1 MSTFALIHGA
11 WHGAWCWEPLI
22 PELERRGHRAVAV
35 DLPYDHPSATTMD
48 NANLVAEALAAA
60 AAADAG
66 PGDPA
71 SAADGRGSGR
81 DGRGRASDDV
91 IVVGHSLGGVTA
103 VALPLLRP
111 VRRIVFLCALIPRP
125 GRSLGEVM
133 SSEPDTTTEEFN
145 ALPRH
150 VGEGGSVTWDPEV
163 AGPFFYQ
170 ACPPGTAAS
179 AAPRLRT
186 QTWTTSREPCPLD
199 AWPDCELASIIC
211 TEDEVVTP
219 AWSRRIARE
228 VLHVEPIELPG
239 GHFPMLGIPA
249 QLADALTT

>member
-35 DLPYDHPSATTMD
+35 DLPYDDPSATIMD
-48 NANLVAEALAAA
+48 NANLVVEPL
-60 AAADAG
+60 AAADA
-66 PGDPA
+66 
-71 SAADGRGSGR
+71 
-81 DGRGRASDDV
+81 ASDDV

-103 VALPLLRP
+103 VAVPLLRP

-150 VGEGGSVTWDPEV
+150 VGEGGSVTWDPDV

-170 ACPPGTAAS
+170 ACPPGTAAW

-186 QTWTTSREPCPLD
+186 QTWTTSREPCPLAD
-199 AWPDCELASIIC
+199 WPDCELASIIC
-211 TEDEVVTP
+211 TDDEVVSPT
-219 AWSRRIARE
+219 WSRRIARD
-228 VLHVEPIELPG
+228 VLKVDPIELPG